1 MPLDEKGP
9 LERGVEREAP
19 LKNVILP
26 LLAALVLNQLQIVT
40 DIGLLLIITSTG
52 DELLSSVNIDDPEW
66 PQTPKIK
73 GFSEFFAISRCDTH
87 FKNELRRNG
96 WG

>member
-52 DELLSSVNIDDPEW
+52 DELLSSVNIDDPE
-66 PQTPKIK
+66 
-73 GFSEFFAISRCDTH
+73 
-87 FKNELRRNG
+87 
-96 WG
+96 